1 MIRIAIRF
9 AYLGDR
15 FSGSQVQPGVRT
27 VEGEMKS
34 TLRRVLKTTDEELNL
49 RIASRTDRGV
59 SALGNV
65 AVLNSPLEDPEVLLR
80 ALNAVSDDVFYTS
93 FALVDDDFNPRR
105 ASYRT
110 YRYVLPSE
118 GMDIG
123 LARECASLFVG
134 EHDFRRFCR
143 PDGKPTIVTIDSIDV
158 SEEEGAIVLTYTAE
172 FFLWNMVR
180 RIAAAI
186 REVASGHSTL
196 ADVSEALEGRDVNF
210 GIARPDALTLMD
222 VSYEGVSFIPCRSS
236 VLLSKTSEG
245 EFSSG
250 LRLGFYRAV
259 QDLLPAS

>member
-1 MIRIAIRF
+1 MIRIAVRF
-9 AYLGDR
+9 AYLGDG
-15 FSGSQVQPGVRT
+15 FFGSQVQSGVRT

-34 TLRRVLKTTDEELNL
+34 ALRRVLKITDKELDL

-65 AVLNSPLEDPEVLLR
+65 AVLNSPLDNPEVLLM
-80 ALNAVSDDVFYTS
+80 ALNAVSDGVFYTS
-93 FALVDDDFNPRR
+93 FALVGDDFNPRR
-105 ASYRT
+105 ASHRT

-123 LARECASLFVG
+123 LARMCARLFVG

-158 SEEEGAIVLTYTAE
+158 SEEEGAIVLTYSAK

-180 RIAAAI
+180 RTAAAI
-186 REVASGHSTL
+186 GEVASGHSTL

-210 GIARPDALTLMD
+210 GIAKPDALTLVE
-222 VSYEGVSFIPCRSS
+222 VSYEGISFTPCRSD
-236 VLLSKTSEG
+236 VLSSKIGEE

-259 QDLLPAS
+259 QDL